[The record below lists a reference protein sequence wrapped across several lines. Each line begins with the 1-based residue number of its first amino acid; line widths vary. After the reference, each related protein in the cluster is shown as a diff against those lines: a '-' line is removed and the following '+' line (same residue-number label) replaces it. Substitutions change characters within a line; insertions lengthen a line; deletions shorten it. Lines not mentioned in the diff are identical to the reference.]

1 MKTKLILAT
10 ALVGSFAFANHAW
23 SKDDHKKRDVVETYN
38 LDGFNEIEVLGVYE
52 LEIEVG
58 KAFSVR
64 TEASEKEAK
73 DLKVRVSGDTLILD
87 NSAKDGNRW
96 NKNNNRKAVL
106 AVITL
111 PSLSDLEITGVATG
125 EVTGID
131 GGSLDVAL
139 QGVGELDLSG
149 TCDTLD
155 IDLSGVGEIDAEDL
169 VCEDV
174 DASMGGV
181 GELTVHATKSVN
193 ADAGGIGEIVVYGDP
208 EDRDVDDGF
217 MAKVRFK

>member
-1 MKTKLILAT
+1 M
-10 ALVGSFAFANHAW
+10 
-23 SKDDHKKRDVVETYN
+23 
-38 LDGFNEIEVLGVYE
+38 
-52 LEIEVG
+52 
-58 KAFSVR
+58 
-64 TEASEKEAK
+64 
-73 DLKVRVSGDTLILD
+73 
-87 NSAKDGNRW
+87 
-96 NKNNNRKAVL
+96 
-106 AVITL
+106 
-111 PSLSDLEITGVATG
+111 
-125 EVTGID
+125 TGID

-149 TCDTLD
+149 TCDSLD